1 MRMSRQTIIIIGGSG
16 FIGRALAASYQAS
29 GDRVLIVSRDPAR
42 ARAADPRFEYIAALH
57 HLYDTIRPD
66 VLVNLAGASI
76 GEGRWTPE
84 RKQELLHSRLQTL
97 RALAGWLPKH
107 PQPPR
112 LIIQAS
118 AVGYYGYGSAQG
130 WPPCTEASPPQKVF
144 VSQLC
149 QQWEAASRQL
159 QQSSGIP
166 VAVCRFGVV
175 LGEGGGILP
184 RLLQPVRWCAGKI
197 GSGRQPMAWIHLG
210 DAVAAIRFLAGQQHS
225 GWQAYNLTAPEP
237 ASQLDFARAAA
248 KRLHRPL
255 LFPIPEKPLRLML
268 GEQADLLLDG
278 QQVLPQALLRQGFR
292 FRFPNIG
299 SALDDL
305 LG

>member
-1 MRMSRQTIIIIGGSG
+1 MSRQTIVIIGGSG
-16 FIGRALAASYQAS
+16 FIGRALAASYQAD
-29 GDRVLIVSRDPAR
+29 GHRVLIVSRDPAR
-42 ARAADPRFEYIAALH
+42 ARAAGPRFEYITALH

-66 VLVNLAGASI
+66 VLVNLAGAPI

-84 RKQELLHSRLQTL
+84 RKQELLHSRLQSV
-97 RALAGWLPKH
+97 RALAEWLPRH
-107 PQPPR
+107 PHPPR

-118 AVGYYGYGSAQG
+118 AVGYYGCGSAQG
-130 WPPCTEASPPQKVF
+130 WPPCTESSPPQNVF

-149 QQWEAASRQL
+149 RQWEAASQQL
-159 QQSSGIP
+159 QQGSGIP

-175 LGEGGGILP
+175 LGKGGGILP
-184 RLLQPVRWCAGKI
+184 QLLKPVRWCAGKI
-197 GSGRQPMAWIHLG
+197 GSGRQPLPWIHIS

-225 GWQAYNLTAPEP
+225 GWHAYNLTAPEP
-237 ASQLDFARAAA
+237 ATQLDFARAAA
-248 KRLHRPL
+248 QRLHRPL
-255 LFPIPEKPLRLML
+255 LFPIPEKPLRLLL